1 MCGIS
6 GIFASRLPEG
16 ELARSLGAMNAAQ
29 RHRGPDEAGAV
40 CFEPLGAG
48 LACARLSLL
57 DLEHGSQ
64 PVANEDGTVH
74 AVVNGEIYNH
84 RALRE
89 TLAAKGHRFRSAS
102 DAEAV
107 VHLYEDAGEGML
119 DRLEGMFALAV
130 LDRRRGR
137 LLLAR
142 DGPGMKPLY
151 VAETSHG
158 LAFAS
163 EAKALFAAGWIAP
176 QPDLEGLDAYMTAG
190 CVPAPLSMFRGV
202 RKLRAG
208 HYLSA
213 GSGGVHEAPFWRPYY
228 RSEGVRKHDGE
239 YSDELGQLL
248 GDAVRSHLAADVP
261 VGAFLSGG
269 WDSSL
274 VATLAAQQA
283 GARLKTFSI
292 VFPEDADMD
301 ESRFSRRMAARL
313 GTEHHEIE
321 FRSAQLPEML
331 SALVRH
337 LDEPCTTA
345 PAGVFYRLASLAA
358 GHVKAVLSGE
368 GADELFG
375 GYEWV
380 RLDYPYRLR
389 AAVPPALFRAIGP
402 WCPHARLRKALR
414 ILGSANDRLA
424 DAEWRRSFTPAAKR
438 EFLKREYRSV
448 GPDLEAFLIPEEI
461 LATCEDSLQ
470 RRLAADFHTRLP
482 DGILFMGDKV
492 SMAHSLEVRLPFLD
506 RRVVEFALRLP
517 SRMKVRR
524 GKEKRV
530 LAALARRHLPREIAE
545 RRKKGLGYPGRMWSN
560 RACLAFARDLLLG
573 SRTSPFERPAVER
586 ALGSGGGRQ
595 RAQILRSLVFLQ
607 AWWNQFVA

>member
-1 MCGIS
+1 
-6 GIFASRLPEG
+6 
-16 ELARSLGAMNAAQ
+16 MNAAQ

-48 LACARLSLL
+48 LACARLSLI

-64 PVANEDGTVH
+64 PIANEDGTVH
-74 AVVNGEIYNH
+74 VVVNGEIYNH

-89 TLAAKGHRFRSAS
+89 TLAVRGHRFGSAS
-102 DAEAV
+102 DAEVV
-107 VHLYEDAGEGML
+107 VHLYEDSGEAML

-130 LDRRRGR
+130 LDRRQGR

-163 EAKALFAAGWIAP
+163 EAKALFAAGLIVP
-176 QPDLEGLDAYMTAG
+176 EPDLEGLDAYLTAG

-208 HYLSA
+208 HSLSA
-213 GSGGVHEAPFWRPYY
+213 GRGGIREAAFWRPGY
-228 RSEGVRKHDGE
+228 RHEEPSRSDGE
-239 YSDELGQLL
+239 YSDELEDLL
-248 GDAVRSHLAADVP
+248 AKAVRSHLAADVP
-261 VGAFLSGG
+261 VGVFLSGG

-274 VATLAAQQA
+274 VATLAAQQS
-283 GARLKTFSI
+283 GPNLKTFSV

-301 ESRFSRRMAARL
+301 ESRFSRRVAAQL

-380 RLDYPYRLR
+380 RLNYPYRLR
-389 AAVPPALFRAIGP
+389 AVIPPALFRVIEP
-402 WCPHARLRKALR
+402 WCPHGRARKALR
-414 ILGSANDRLA
+414 ILGAADDRLA
-424 DAEWRRSFTPAAKR
+424 DAAWRRSFTPAAKR
-438 EFLKREYRSV
+438 ELLKREYRSV
-448 GPDLEAFLIPEEI
+448 GPDLEAFTLPDDI
-461 LATCEDSLQ
+461 LATCQDSLQ
-470 RRLAADFHTRLP
+470 RRLAGDFHARLAE
-482 DGILFMGDKV
+482 GILFMGDKV
-492 SMAHSLEVRLPFLD
+492 SMAHSLEVRVPFLD
-506 RRVVEFALRLP
+506 HELVDYALSIRQSVAYKPESPKFLLRENIRNLLP
-517 SRMKVRR
+517 PAIMKR
-524 GKEKRV
+524 GKQGFVGPDSYYSDISFYRSE
-530 LAALARRHLPREIAE
+530 LAEARSVKDGLI
-545 RRKKGLGYPGRMWSN
+545 RRS
-560 RACLAFARDLLLG
+560 AVDDLL
-573 SRTSPFERPAVER
+573 F
-586 ALGSGGGRQ
+586 SGDNWR
-595 RAQILRSLVFLQ
+595 LWKVLVFEYWYRRWC
-607 AWWNQFVA
+607 AHEN